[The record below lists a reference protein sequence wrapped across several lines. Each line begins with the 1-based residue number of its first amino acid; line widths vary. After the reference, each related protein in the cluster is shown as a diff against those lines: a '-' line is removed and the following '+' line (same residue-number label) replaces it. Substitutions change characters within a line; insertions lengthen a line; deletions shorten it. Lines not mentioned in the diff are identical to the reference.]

1 MASLELRNV
10 QKSYGNSQIATL
22 KDIALKIDAGEFLI
36 LVGPSGCGKS
46 TLMNCIAGLENI
58 TGGEILVDGEDIS
71 QASPKDRDIAM
82 VFQSYALYPTMSVR
96 DNIAF
101 GLKMRK
107 VPAAKIEEEVA
118 RVAKLL
124 QIEPLLERKPSQLSG
139 GQQQRVAMG
148 RALARRPKIYLFD
161 EPLSN
166 LDAKLRVE
174 MRTEIKLMHQRLKTT
189 TVYVTHDQIE
199 AMTLGDKVA
208 VMKDGVI
215 QQFGTPH
222 EIYNNP
228 ANLFVASFIGSPP
241 MNFVPLR
248 IRQRDGRW
256 VGVLNS
262 EQGSCE
268 LPLPITSDEGLRDR
282 ELILGIRP
290 EQIGLSNGSA
300 ADLSLLVDIEVV
312 EPTGPDTLV
321 VFALNQ
327 VKACCRLAP
336 DQAPRWGDAQP
347 AVRSAQGPAVR
358 RPERRTAGP
367 GAACSH
373 ARKQGHA
380 AGFQRS
386 GAGAVRY
393 RPALPAGW
401 G

>member
-10 QKSYGNSQIATL
+10 HKSYGNSQIATL

-222 EIYNNP
+222 EIYNDP

-290 EQIGLSNGSA
+290 EQIGLAGVGT
-300 ADLSLLVDIEVV
+300 ADFSLAVDIEVV

-321 VFALNQ
+321 VFTLNQ
-327 VKACCRLAP
+327 VKACCRLMP
-336 DQAPRWGDAQP
+336 DQAPRVGETLNLQFDPRKALLFDAQTGERLGVAQP
-347 AVRSAQGPAVR
+347 EPVRESKVTR
-358 RPERRTAGP
+358 LV
-367 GAACSH
+367 SN
-373 ARKQGHA
+373 
-380 AGFQRS
+380 
-386 GAGAVRY
+386 GAGTAQ
-393 RPALPAGW
+393 
-401 G
+401 

>member
-82 VFQSYALYPTMSVR
+82 VFQSYALYPTMTVR

-268 LPLPITSDEGLRDR
+268 LPLPITSDDGLRDR

-290 EQIGLSNGSA
+290 EQIGLAGVGT
-300 ADLSLLVDIEVV
+300 ADFSLAVDIEVV

-321 VFALNQ
+321 VFTLNQ

-336 DQAPRWGDAQP
+336 DQAPRVGETLNLQFDPRKALLFDAQTGERLGVVQP
-347 AVRSAQGPAVR
+347 EPVRESKVPRLV
-358 RPERRTAGP
+358 
-367 GAACSH
+367 SN
-373 ARKQGHA
+373 
-380 AGFQRS
+380 
-386 GAGAVRY
+386 GAGTAQ
-393 RPALPAGW
+393 
-401 G
+401 

>member
-10 QKSYGNSQIATL
+10 QKSYGDSQIATL

-222 EIYNNP
+222 EIYNDP

-268 LPLPITSDEGLRDR
+268 LPLPITTDDGLRDR

-290 EQIGLSNGSA
+290 EQIGLAGVGT
-300 ADLSLLVDIEVV
+300 ADFSLAVDIEVV

-321 VFALNQ
+321 VFTLNQ
-327 VKACCRLAP
+327 VKACCRLMP
-336 DQAPRWGDAQP
+336 DQAPRVGETLNLQFDPRKALLFDAQTGERLGVVQP
-347 AVRSAQGPAVR
+347 EPVRESKVTR
-358 RPERRTAGP
+358 LV
-367 GAACSH
+367 SN
-373 ARKQGHA
+373 
-380 AGFQRS
+380 
-386 GAGAVRY
+386 GAGTAQ
-393 RPALPAGW
+393 
-401 G
+401 

>member
-58 TGGEILVDGEDIS
+58 TGGEILVDSEDIS

-124 QIEPLLERKPSQLSG
+124 QIEPLLARKPSQLSG

-268 LPLPITSDEGLRDR
+268 LPLPITSDDGLRDR

-290 EQIGLSNGSA
+290 EQIGLAGVGT
-300 ADLSLLVDIEVV
+300 ADFSLAVDIEVV

-321 VFALNQ
+321 VFTLNQ

-336 DQAPRWGDAQP
+336 DQAPRVGETLNLQFDPRKALLFDAQTGERLGVVQP
-347 AVRSAQGPAVR
+347 EPVRESKVTR
-358 RPERRTAGP
+358 LV
-367 GAACSH
+367 SN
-373 ARKQGHA
+373 
-380 AGFQRS
+380 
-386 GAGAVRY
+386 GAGTAQ
-393 RPALPAGW
+393 
-401 G
+401 